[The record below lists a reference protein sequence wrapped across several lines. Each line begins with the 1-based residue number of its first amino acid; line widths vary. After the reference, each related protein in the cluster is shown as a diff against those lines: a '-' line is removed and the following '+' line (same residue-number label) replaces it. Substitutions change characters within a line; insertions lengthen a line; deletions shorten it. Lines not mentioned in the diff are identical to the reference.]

1 MRQIKKSWLLWP
13 RGLAF
18 FPLSPFSLFFFYL
31 SFSLSTVAQVSP
43 LDYGLREASGP
54 MGRYFALYNAHVDA
68 LYRGEEV
75 IYDGIDTL
83 EIALPPDWKSIPLGR
98 HTDFKG
104 LVLYVTNQAH
114 HGALFSLTQ
123 AAKPVALEKTLVDGR
138 DFGMVDELAAGY
150 HLLVLNDQTPWTER
164 RGYGYQQY
172 RADLLMLDDGR
183 ALNAPVAPWGTDS
196 TRLKASYYDIDT
208 AAKHFRGLT
217 MHRVKESGFKT
228 YCLQVSGQYNVWIE
242 DVYVTT
248 PRSKMIADAVFSV
261 NNSARVTFRDVTVDG
276 TYSGYGSTRNYGYA
290 FSLNNLWATHFERVE
305 AHGNWGVFGSN
316 NLNYTQLV
324 DCDLDRF
331 DIHCYGR
338 DAWLLRCTLRQRQ
351 TQFSSMYGTVNF
363 DSCRFVDCIPV
374 RIRSSYNAYTPFD
387 IVMNDCTFELT
398 PRYHAL
404 VNVMLLDTAD
414 NPRPELKEKCWP
426 NLTVNR
432 MTVVV
437 PWTVGSMILYHP
449 TGTLSELRREFGHI
463 SEVYV
468 GGLKM
473 VRPNG
478 TPVKVPLRLW
488 SREFMTIN
496 ALEYTVE

>member
-1 MRQIKKSWLLWP
+1 MKLMLCMSLVF
-13 RGLAF
+13 AF
-18 FPLSPFSLFFFYL
+18 HFSLIT
-31 SFSLSTVAQVSP
+31 SVSAQVSP
-43 LDYGLREASGP
+43 LDYGLREATSG
-54 MGRYFALYNAHVDA
+54 MGRYFALYNAHMAALQMGVEVD
-68 LYRGEEV
+68 YE
-75 IYDGIDTL
+75 GIDTL
-83 EIALPPDWKSIPLGR
+83 EIELPPSFKTIPLGPK
-98 HTDFKG
+98 TDFKG
-104 LVLYVTNQAH
+104 LVLYVTNNAKH
-114 HGALFSLTQ
+114 CALFSLT
-123 AAKPVALEKTLVDGR
+123 ATATPLELDKALVDGR
-138 DFGMVDELAAGY
+138 DFRSVPELAQGVK
-150 HLLVLNDQTPWTER
+150 LLALNDKHPWSER
-164 RGYGYQQY
+164 RGYGYKQY
-172 RADLLMLDDGR
+172 RADIMVLHDGLG
-183 ALNAPVAPWGTDS
+183 LNAPVAPWNTDS
-196 TRLKASYYDIDT
+196 TVLQASYYDIDT
-208 AAKHFRGLT
+208 AAKTFRNLT
-217 MHRVKESGFKT
+217 MHRTKGCTFRT
-228 YCLQVSGQYNVWIE
+228 NLINISGQYNLSIE
-242 DVYVTT
+242 NVHVTT
-248 PRSKMIADAVFSV
+248 PKSKMIADGIFSLS
-261 NNSARVTFRDVTVDG
+261 NSARISFFDVTVDG
-276 TYSGYGSTRNYGYA
+276 TYSGYGATRDYGYA
-290 FSLNNLWATHFERVE
+290 FSMNNVWGAHFQRVV
-305 AHGNWGVFGSN
+305 ADGNWGVFGTN
-316 NLNYTQLV
+316 NLSHTQLF
-324 DCDLDRF
+324 DCDINRF

-338 DAWLLRCTLRQRQ
+338 DVWLKGCTLRQRQ
-351 TQFSSMYGTVNF
+351 TQFASMYGTVEY
-363 DSCRFVDCIPV
+363 DSCHFIDCIPL